1 MKSLN
6 IRTNISN
13 INDKRCFLLYELKK
27 RIPHVRKQKRK
38 FKKVEDKD
46 LKEVAGGINNIDK
59 LKSYIYKEKRK
70 GKTID
75 EIMRVVVCMPDNLM
89 YLDVTYDETGRPVS
103 AEGVEELMN
112 FTREYYDS
120 LVIPEE

>member
-1 MKSLN
+1 MSENKNENL
-6 IRTNISN
+6 
-13 INDKRCFLLYELKK
+13 
-27 RIPHVRKQKRK
+27 
-38 FKKVEDKD
+38 KKVEDKD
-46 LKEVAGGINNIDK
+46 LEEVAGGINNIDK

-75 EIMRVVVCMPDNLM
+75 EIMKVVVCMPDNLM
-89 YLDVTYDETGRPVS
+89 YLDVTYDDETGRPVS
-103 AEGVEELMN
+103 AEGVEELMD